1 MQQRIGAMIM
11 AASAVQQPLGKFYDL
26 LEDEQEARLNA
37 LADDRRKLSAA
48 NGATEAPA
56 QACGAAQP
64 AALQWPADEIEARL
78 HPNDTQRAALKV
90 LQDANARAVD
100 ILNADCQPDD
110 LTTPPARLDAVEG
123 RLAALQQAVYLVSTA
138 LENFYATL
146 SDEQKAQ
153 FEAIGQKR
161 TA

>member
-1 MQQRIGAMIM
+1 
-11 AASAVQQPLGKFYDL
+11 
-26 LEDEQEARLNA
+26 
-37 LADDRRKLSAA
+37 
-48 NGATEAPA
+48 
-56 QACGAAQP
+56 
-64 AALQWPADEIEARL
+64 LQWPADEIEARL
-78 HPNDTQRAALKV
+78 HPNDIQRAALKR
-90 LQDANARAVD
+90 LQDANAGAVD

-110 LTTPPARLDAVEG
+110 ATTPPARLDAVQG